1 MARNKNPRR
10 QTEMNALI
18 EEWKESRISK
28 PVFCKNRSI
37 NIHTFNYWCQK
48 IKKQNTS
55 PGFIELRSVRNQI
68 IPQSIRLTYPNGV
81 SLELPSTADVELIGP
96 LINPH

>member
-1 MARNKNPRR
+1 MARNKTLHRH
-10 QTEMNALI
+10 TEMNAMI

-48 IKKQNTS
+48 IKKQKPIS
-55 PGFIELRSVRNQI
+55 GFIEIRPVGNQI
-68 IPQSIRLTYPNGV
+68 IPQPIRLTYPNGV
-81 SLELPSTADVELIGP
+81 SIELPSASDLGLIGS
-96 LINPH
+96 LINLH